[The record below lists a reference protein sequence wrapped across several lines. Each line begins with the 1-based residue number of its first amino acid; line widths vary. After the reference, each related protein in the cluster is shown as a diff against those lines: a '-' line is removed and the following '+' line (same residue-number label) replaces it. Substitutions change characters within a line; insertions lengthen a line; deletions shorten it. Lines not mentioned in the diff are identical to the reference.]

1 MKKLLFIAGARPN
14 FMKIA
19 PVIRAVKKTKIF
31 KNVIVHTGQHY
42 DDNMS
47 RVFFQD
53 LDIPKPNYFLGAGG
67 GSHAWQTAKIMLSLE
82 AVLKRENPALVIVVG
97 DVNSTMAGAITA
109 KKLGLKLAHIEAGLR
124 SRDMSMP
131 EEINRTVTD
140 SIADIFFVTEKSG
153 IKNLK
158 AEGRKPDRIYLVGN
172 VMIDSLFYALDKLKK
187 RLHSRPNFGTTKLKD
202 KLGEYVYL
210 TMHRPS
216 NVDDRKK
223 LARLIKILAE
233 VSRIFPVIYP
243 IHPRAG
249 KSLKTFGLKLPP
261 GIHAVAPLSYMESL
275 FLWKDARAVI
285 TDSGGLQ
292 EETTVLH
299 KPCFT
304 LRNNTERPVTVES
317 GTNILVRDGQI
328 SALPGMLLRVKKG
341 PASQVKKGSIP
352 YRWDG
357 RASLR
362 ISKILN
368 TLVRRKLL

>member
-19 PVIRAVKKTKIF
+19 PVIRAAKMTKMF
-31 KNVIVHTGQHY
+31 RSVIVHTGQHY

-47 RVFFQD
+47 KVFFKD
-53 LDIPKPNYFLGAGG
+53 LNIPKPDYFLGAGG
-67 GSHAWQTAKIMLSLE
+67 GSHAGQTARIILHSEKILR
-82 AVLKRENPALVIVVG
+82 RENPDLVIVVG

-124 SRDMSMP
+124 SFDMSMP
-131 EEINRTVTD
+131 EEINRIVTD
-140 SIADIFFVTEKSG
+140 SVADIFFVTEKSG

-158 AEGRKPDRIYLVGN
+158 AEGRKPNRMYLAGN
-172 VMIDSLFYALDKLKK
+172 VMIDSMFYALDKLKK
-187 RLHSRPNFGTTKLKD
+187 RLHSRPNFDTAELKD

-216 NVDDRKK
+216 NVDNRKK
-223 LARLIKILAE
+223 LVRLVKILAR
-233 VSRIFPVIYP
+233 VAKIFPVIYP
-243 IHPRAG
+243 VHPRAG
-249 KSLKTFGLKLPP
+249 KSLKAFGLKLPP
-261 GIHAVAPLSYMESL
+261 GIHAVEPLPYMESL

-317 GTNILVRDGQI
+317 GTNILVRDSEI
-328 SALPGMLLRVKKG
+328 NALPDMILRVKKG
-341 PASQVKKGSIP
+341 HIKKGNVP

-362 ISKILN
+362 ILEVLKTFSHSKS
-368 TLVRRKLL
+368 